1 MKNKLFKRVASSLLA
16 LSLALTAPISSLA
29 NTGGSAAGDNTGGV
43 NTGGGGDFG
52 VNKPTGRIGIRL
64 SLVDSDNPEKVI
76 SVDENGKPVV
86 VDLLYV
92 TEDTFK
98 YYTTSYRTQLSQENT
113 FTSVKTQDTLTN
125 LTHIDNGGNRIKFV
139 YYDDAVHWLK
149 LKSEG
154 EPFENSKNSEIPTWA
169 YYENSSY
176 IANGDQFVAWCKSTG
191 KMDAN
196 GEFDQIIGDS
206 GNLYETV
213 DRYGNKIKI
222 EQTSPNQL
230 TIQNGETTYQ
240 TTVNAEKYL
249 SSYSNMKSLLDKK
262 KDDLFNISNS
272 PAGYISPE
280 SNRQEYLVW
289 FDIMEKAGTID
300 SGERQQ
306 LEDVLQGYWDDY
318 NEKHPSGQK
327 TASNQKNSWFSKVKT
342 AFEPMTVYA
351 APTDFIP
358 DEDAPSGGG
367 TTVGGGGQNQIEDE
381 ASTSPKDAMINRLLD
396 LTDENE
402 NALLKTESMWTKG
415 TNSIDE
421 AEENWVLLV
430 EPIVFMTI
438 FKPGTDSNSA
448 ILRQKVYGTVS
459 NFANALVQN
468 PGGAVASRTTNGW
481 FNWKAVNGPLWGAL
495 SVSPETK
502 YENPNSA
509 SGYGSGFKFNNGW
522 VLTPANNIG
531 KYRSFNDLSEA
542 NRWKDGGSFFE
553 DGIKYKEGFGVNV
566 WYKDI
571 RGTSQTHTWD
581 KNNYPDGNPGPAP
594 DPTNL
599 PDEDKSYIDKNK
611 NKTLKITK
619 WYYIEDPTTGEQF
632 VYDVNTRPGNPHQ
645 VIIENEGTQDSDYI
659 WNVERWASGLE
670 DRVPE
675 DGDTSSTFEHY
686 YNSNLGTYNGKEPNI
701 LTIKPEDPD
710 KVLYVKLVLRLVPK
724 KKVDIVRVYE
734 TPGQPPIIEVDPN
747 VKVENNTV
755 DGNSPKPGFTYVENV
770 NTSEPRK
777 DITSW
782 DEVPQ
787 GNVGRV
793 PQIPVSE
800 TDKTIY
806 IKYEGAPVEN
816 PQATGLV
823 LHENEI
829 SHQFGLSDAN
839 NGHLVQGVVNYSSVS
854 SGESCDEDVGDDDDY
869 EACGSDYEWV
879 DSEAWHF
886 SLSNHKVYDKKFV
899 WDWRQTGAT
908 SWGADDLGESGG
920 DRKTGSNEPDGRMI
934 LQRSFSDRPV
944 LYPNMNQNTESTL
957 INMGLNAPA
966 YIPKADRYGNKPE
979 QPSRVSWTG
988 TFETDWVFDSNSP
1001 QATFEPSCGHGGSD
1015 TDTHN
1020 TSNNKSELDGAYSKP
1035 NNTTIYGLWGK
1046 ENKGDRALTD
1056 TAQQNIWKLSTLN
1069 FKGFKNHIK
1078 EQTFTFYPY
1087 YKMKFI
1093 SELDGSEQDAYLT
1106 AENLSTLLSL
1116 QRVDTSIFRP
1126 KGATTLELTSTQW
1139 STHAK
1144 AHNLLADAGVDNK
1157 NSLLPAGAIY
1167 DLRTAGNGVK
1177 ASQSWIGYRVFNS
1190 YVMDKNAL
1198 ADATNVKTKQEVVDA
1213 VNAFKTDTKNVLSN
1227 YEVVMVG
1234 QEGINPDDNNGEFY
1248 RGSEVITG
1256 KDGSYR
1262 LGQEFIRDSKY
1273 DLQTTGSAS
1282 GNSSDIDVLEELEE
1296 TYDWVLT
1303 SDADGNVV
1311 ITRNGTELERLQKN
1325 QKNLT
1330 NAEVKEFDSRTNI
1343 VTNFLS
1349 AIDRN
1354 MGSDRNGRTWYNEG
1368 FSIGCLETRLAYRMG
1383 FGDGDAS
1390 LRSTA
1395 LNIKANGKLDNRND
1409 MFNGDEAKNRSY
1421 QFFTSA
1427 RSTLNG
1433 CEKDYVGTYD
1443 GIKIF
1448 IPNMN
1453 QLLVSNRFY
1462 TSNTTVMD
1470 LN

>member
-1 MKNKLFKRVASSLLA
+1 MKKYKRLVAGL
-16 LSLALTAPISSLA
+16 LSLTMLATASFVSLA
-29 NTGGSAAGDNTGGV
+29 DVG
-43 NTGGGGDFG
+43 
-52 VNKPTGRIGIRL
+52 L
-64 SLVDSDNPEKVI
+64 
-76 SVDENGKPVV
+76 
-86 VDLLYV
+86 
-92 TEDTFK
+92 
-98 YYTTSYRTQLSQENT
+98 
-113 FTSVKTQDTLTN
+113 
-125 LTHIDNGGNRIKFV
+125 GGNT
-139 YYDDAVHWLK
+139 
-149 LKSEG
+149 
-154 EPFENSKNSEIPTWA
+154 NSD
-169 YYENSSY
+169 
-176 IANGDQFVAWCKSTG
+176 GD
-191 KMDAN
+191 
-196 GEFDQIIGDS
+196 
-206 GNLYETV
+206 
-213 DRYGNKIKI
+213 
-222 EQTSPNQL
+222 
-230 TIQNGETTYQ
+230 
-240 TTVNAEKYL
+240 
-249 SSYSNMKSLLDKK
+249 
-262 KDDLFNISNS
+262 
-272 PAGYISPE
+272 
-280 SNRQEYLVW
+280 
-289 FDIMEKAGTID
+289 
-300 SGERQQ
+300 
-306 LEDVLQGYWDDY
+306 
-318 NEKHPSGQK
+318 
-327 TASNQKNSWFSKVKT
+327 
-342 AFEPMTVYA
+342 
-351 APTDFIP
+351 
-358 DEDAPSGGG
+358 
-367 TTVGGGGQNQIEDE
+367 TTVGSDAAYAHRFMAYPENQGYRISIVD
-381 ASTSPKDAMINRLLD
+381 
-396 LTDENE
+396 
-402 NALLKTESMWTKG
+402 KTG
-415 TNSIDE
+415 DRVTNSIDIVNYVPTDINNIGYENSNNGGGRQEFISGYNKYINYIGWSAPKAGINKKNTFYYSNGIKTE
-421 AEENWVLLV
+421 AYSDLTWNKNGVPTGYNLKGEPVETNMYPKNAFEALLSSKYDSKVAELTANGVEGLAPLPKDANGRTIPIKIPLPSILNSSKTGFEPGGMELMKYFEVEVGKFGQELNQRSLSGAYNVLSLLVDTVGPVYNNKGEWADRFDYLFRFTNPAEQARVGKEEPDKITGELSVTKPSDIIIEKGYKVIIEPLYWFVPEILTVDPVLLARN
-430 EPIVFMTI
+430 
-438 FKPGTDSNSA
+438 GGSSNYGN
-448 ILRQKVYGTVS
+448 VTGVCYGTVS
-459 NFANALVQN
+459 YLAKYTHDLMQKDLPITDDMMHRCWVGPNWGTGELGVTTLMLAYDDADLKIYEPSGGPEPLAKVGGREEWSLHSLAHGDNFKN
-468 PGGAVASRTTNGW
+468 
-481 FNWKAVNGPLWGAL
+481 
-495 SVSPETK
+495 
-502 YENPNSA
+502 
-509 SGYGSGFKFNNGW
+509 SGYAVHIYDN
-522 VLTPANNIG
+522 LLIP
-531 KYRSFNDLSEA
+531 D
-542 NRWKDGGSFFE
+542 
-553 DGIKYKEGFGVNV
+553 
-566 WYKDI
+566 
-571 RGTSQTHTWD
+571 GTSTFD
-581 KNNYPDGNPGPAP
+581 ELNYSSSSTDGFRPGPS
-594 DPTNL
+594 
-599 PDEDKSYIDKNK
+599 EDKSNEGGLESKNRIVKYYANKLSNEYIYTENHTRE
-611 NKTLKITK
+611 NTVSQVTL
-619 WYYIEDPTTGEQF
+619 
-632 VYDVNTRPGNPHQ
+632 
-645 VIIENEGTQDSDYI
+645 ENEEQYKVDSWFTSNEFKQPVSDTDSYDDCKNSIPNKQTGTSATGMVQ
-659 WNVERWASGLE
+659 LE
-670 DRVPE
+670 KE
-675 DGDTSSTFEHY
+675 DT
-686 YNSNLGTYNGKEPNI
+686 
-701 LTIKPEDPD
+701 
-710 KVLYVKLVLRLVPK
+710 LYLRLVKQPEVTK
-724 KKVDIVRVYE
+724 IYESGGVTDKVVVDNNPRFENGSLIVT
-734 TPGQPPIIEVDPN
+734 TPDEGYDYVEGVESPENADPDSWQD
-747 VKVENNTV
+747 VPA
-755 DGNSPKPGFTYVENV
+755 GNST
-770 NTSEPRK
+770 TDTR
-777 DITSW
+777 
-782 DEVPQ
+782 
-787 GNVGRV
+787 
-793 PQIPVSE
+793 IPVKDTTKE
-800 TDKTIY
+800 IFIHYKKPDTDANMI
-806 IKYEGAPVEN
+806 
-816 PQATGLV
+816 

-839 NGHLVQGVVNYSSVS
+839 NGVLVQGVVNYSSVS

-920 DRKTGSNEPDGRMI
+920 DRKTGSNEPDGRMV

-1069 FKGFKNHIK
+1069 FKDFKNHIK
-1078 EQTFTFYPY
+1078 EQAFTFYPY

-1093 SELDGSEQDAYLT
+1093 SQLDGAEQDAYLT
-1106 AENLSTLLSL
+1106 AENLSTLFSL
-1116 QRVDTSIFRP
+1116 QRIDTSIFRP
-1126 KGATTLELTSTQW
+1126 KGATTLELTSSQW

-1144 AHNLLADAGVDNK
+1144 AHNLLDAAGVENK

-1177 ASQSWIGYRVFNS
+1177 ASQSWVGYRVFNS

-1213 VNAFKTDTKNVLSN
+1213 VNAFKNDTKNVLSN

-1311 ITRNGTELERLQKN
+1311 ITTNGTELERLQKN

-1354 MGSDRNGRTWYNEG
+1354 MGSDRNGKTWYNEG

-1395 LNIKANGKLDNRND
+1395 LNIKANGKLENRND

>member
-1 MKNKLFKRVASSLLA
+1 MKIFRQILSGTLA
-16 LSLALTAPISSLA
+16 LALAISAPMVSLA
-29 NTGGSAAGDNTGGV
+29 
-43 NTGGGGDFG
+43 
-52 VNKPTGRIGIRL
+52 
-64 SLVDSDNPEKVI
+64 
-76 SVDENGKPVV
+76 DEG
-86 VDLLYV
+86 L
-92 TEDTFK
+92 
-98 YYTTSYRTQLSQENT
+98 
-113 FTSVKTQDTLTN
+113 
-125 LTHIDNGGNRIKFV
+125 GGNT
-139 YYDDAVHWLK
+139 
-149 LKSEG
+149 
-154 EPFENSKNSEIPTWA
+154 NSD
-169 YYENSSY
+169 
-176 IANGDQFVAWCKSTG
+176 GD
-191 KMDAN
+191 
-196 GEFDQIIGDS
+196 
-206 GNLYETV
+206 
-213 DRYGNKIKI
+213 
-222 EQTSPNQL
+222 
-230 TIQNGETTYQ
+230 
-240 TTVNAEKYL
+240 
-249 SSYSNMKSLLDKK
+249 
-262 KDDLFNISNS
+262 
-272 PAGYISPE
+272 
-280 SNRQEYLVW
+280 
-289 FDIMEKAGTID
+289 
-300 SGERQQ
+300 
-306 LEDVLQGYWDDY
+306 
-318 NEKHPSGQK
+318 
-327 TASNQKNSWFSKVKT
+327 
-342 AFEPMTVYA
+342 
-351 APTDFIP
+351 
-358 DEDAPSGGG
+358 
-367 TTVGGGGQNQIEDE
+367 TTVGSDAAYAHRFMAYPENQGYRISIVD
-381 ASTSPKDAMINRLLD
+381 
-396 LTDENE
+396 
-402 NALLKTESMWTKG
+402 KTG
-415 TNSIDE
+415 DRVTNSIDIVNYVPTDINNIGYENSNNGGGRQEFISGYNKYINYIGWSAPKAGINKKNTFYYSNGIKTEAYSDLTWNKNGVPTGYNLKGEPVETNMYPKAKFEEYLTTLYNIKVAELTEKGVEGLVPLSNNIKIPLPSILNSSKTGFEPGGRDLIKYFE
-421 AEENWVLLV
+421 AEIGKYGQELDKRSLNGAYNVLSLLV
-430 EPIVFMTI
+430 DMAVPIHNNKGEWIDNRVDHLFRFTNPAEQARVGKEEPDKITGELSATKPSDIITEKGYKVIVE
-438 FKPGTDSNSA
+438 PLYWYVPE
-448 ILRQKVYGTVS
+448 ILTVHPDLLARNNGSLNYGNVTGVCYGTVS
-459 NFANALVQN
+459 YLAKYTYELA
-468 PGGAVASRTTNGW
+468 
-481 FNWKAVNGPLWGAL
+481 
-495 SVSPETK
+495 VSPFDK
-502 YENPNSA
+502 QGLNLSDDMMHLCWVGPNW
-509 SGYGSGFKFNNGW
+509 GSGDLGVTTLMLAYNDDDLKIYEPGNSPEHLEKVDGREEWSLYSLAHGNNFRDTGFS
-522 VLTPANNIG
+522 VHIYDNLLIPDGTSTFDEVNYSSSSTDG
-531 KYRSFNDLSEA
+531 YRPGPSEDKS
-542 NRWKDGGSFFE
+542 KDGGSE
-553 DGIKYKEGFGVNV
+553 SKNRIVKYYANKLSNEYIYTENHTRENTVSQVTLENEEQ
-566 WYKDI
+566 YKVDSWFTSSEFRKPTSNNDSYDDCKNSI
-571 RGTSQTHTWD
+571 PNKQTGT
-581 KNNYPDGNPGPAP
+581 
-594 DPTNL
+594 
-599 PDEDKSYIDKNK
+599 
-611 NKTLKITK
+611 
-619 WYYIEDPTTGEQF
+619 TTGMVQ
-632 VYDVNTRPGNPHQ
+632 
-645 VIIENEGTQDSDYI
+645 
-659 WNVERWASGLE
+659 LE
-670 DRVPE
+670 KE
-675 DGDTSSTFEHY
+675 DT
-686 YNSNLGTYNGKEPNI
+686 
-701 LTIKPEDPD
+701 
-710 KVLYVKLVLRLVPK
+710 LYLRLVKQPEVTK
-724 KKVDIVRVYE
+724 IYESGGVTDKVVVDNNPRFEGGSYIVT
-734 TPGQPPIIEVDPN
+734 TPDEGYDYIEAIESPENADPDSWQD
-747 VKVENNTV
+747 VPA
-755 DGNSPKPGFTYVENV
+755 GNST
-770 NTSEPRK
+770 TDTR
-777 DITSW
+777 
-782 DEVPQ
+782 
-787 GNVGRV
+787 
-793 PQIPVSE
+793 IPVKDTTKE
-800 TDKTIY
+800 IFIHYKKPDTDANMI
-806 IKYEGAPVEN
+806 
-816 PQATGLV
+816 

-839 NGHLVQGVVNYSSVS
+839 NGVLVQGVVNYSSVS

-886 SLSNHKVYDKKFV
+886 SLSNHKVYDPKFV

-920 DRKTGSNEPDGRMI
+920 DRKTGSNEPDGRVV

-1078 EQTFTFYPY
+1078 EQAFTFYPY

-1093 SELDGSEQDAYLT
+1093 SQLDGAEQDAYLT

-1116 QRVDTSIFRP
+1116 QRIDSSIFRT
-1126 KGATTLELTSTQW
+1126 KGSVTLELTSSQW

-1144 AHNLLADAGVDNK
+1144 AHNLLDAAGVENK

-1213 VNAFKTDTKNVLSN
+1213 VNAFKNDTKNVLSN

-1325 QKNLT
+1325 QRNLT

-1354 MGSDRNGRTWYNEG
+1354 MGSDRNGKTWYNEG

-1395 LNIKANGKLDNRND
+1395 LNIKANGKLENRND

>member
-1 MKNKLFKRVASSLLA
+1 M
-16 LSLALTAPISSLA
+16 ALTSFANGWNGGGTGHESQGSTLENISTIHLFH
-29 NTGGSAAGDNTGGV
+29 V
-43 NTGGGGDFG
+43 NTGF
-52 VNKPTGRIGIRL
+52 RL
-64 SLVDSDNPEKVI
+64 SLVNKNGITVSTVNDIVRALPWDKAALQMSSAEELSKGWDQYWNTCGIWDEPKEDIVYLGGTKV
-76 SVDENGKPVV
+76 DGNYAQTNGHKIKKDGSMP
-86 VDLLYV
+86 DG
-92 TEDTFK
+92 TG
-98 YYTTSYRTQLSQENT
+98 LSQVAYRDPDSASGAKAVDGHMYSIAEIER
-113 FTSVKTQDTLTN
+113 VLKGQIQAL
-125 LTHIDNGGNRIKFV
+125 GGNAEF
-139 YYDDAVHWLK
+139 L
-149 LKSEG
+149 
-154 EPFENSKNSEIPTWA
+154 
-169 YYENSSY
+169 
-176 IANGDQFVAWCKSTG
+176 TG
-191 KMDAN
+191 KRSAQMMDIVTYKNPITGLDIPVATGLPSILELGVN
-196 GEFDQIIGDS
+196 GEYALTGTGDLMAALMTKPLNEATWQQDQTMIIS
-206 GNLYETV
+206 ALVSMTV
-213 DRYGNKIKI
+213 QEKNGLGVPTGKKVHLFEFYDRELQSK
-222 EQTSPNQL
+222 
-230 TIQNGETTYQ
+230 
-240 TTVNAEKYL
+240 
-249 SSYSNMKSLLDKK
+249 LDK
-262 KDDLFNISNS
+262 
-272 PAGYISPE
+272 YT
-280 SNRQEYLVW
+280 QEAQNNGL
-289 FDIMEKAGTID
+289 
-300 SGERQQ
+300 
-306 LEDVLQGYWDDY
+306 
-318 NEKHPSGQK
+318 
-327 TASNQKNSWFSKVKT
+327 
-342 AFEPMTVYA
+342 
-351 APTDFIP
+351 
-358 DEDAPSGGG
+358 SGGKEYAEALYKVMVEEG
-367 TTVGGGGQNQIEDE
+367 IKLSIEGVG
-381 ASTSPKDAMINRLLD
+381 
-396 LTDENE
+396 
-402 NALLKTESMWTKG
+402 WTIPQVVIPGFPVMK
-415 TNSIDE
+415 NNKWNF
-421 AEENWVLLV
+421 NWNTH
-430 EPIVFMTI
+430 EI
-438 FKPGTDSNSA
+438 
-448 ILRQKVYGTVS
+448 VYGTVGDVADYTAKRF
-459 NFANALVQN
+459 NEEAHRVWAGTPYECPDWNTDWDGYLDWLNQNNVEFGFMWGMFPNAYRLD
-468 PGGAVASRTTNGW
+468 
-481 FNWKAVNGPLWGAL
+481 K
-495 SVSPETK
+495 PEFTGT
-502 YENPNSA
+502 A
-509 SGYGSGFKFNNGW
+509 
-522 VLTPANNIG
+522 
-531 KYRSFNDLSEA
+531 
-542 NRWKDGGSFFE
+542 
-553 DGIKYKEGFGVNV
+553 KELQP
-566 WYKDI
+566 Y
-571 RGTSQTHTWD
+571 
-581 KNNYPDGNPGPAP
+581 
-594 DPTNL
+594 
-599 PDEDKSYIDKNK
+599 
-611 NKTLKITK
+611 
-619 WYYIEDPTTGEQF
+619 TGQ
-632 VYDVNTRPGNPHQ
+632 TRPNYLYDLIRDREKVGF
-645 VIIENEGTQDSDYI
+645 
-659 WNVERWASGLE
+659 NVMYFGAT
-670 DRVPE
+670 PE
-675 DGDTSSTFEHY
+675 DGTSTFDELNYSSSSTDGYRPGPSEDKGNEGGLESKNRIVKYYANKLSNEYIYTENHTRENTVSQVTLENEEGYKVDSWFTSSEFRKPVSDTDSY
-686 YNSNLGTYNGKEPNI
+686 DDCKNSIPNKQTGTSATGMVQLEKED
-701 LTIKPEDPD
+701 T
-710 KVLYVKLVLRLVPK
+710 LYLRLVKQPEVTK
-724 KKVDIVRVYE
+724 IYESNGATDKVVVDNNPQFENGSLIVT
-734 TPGQPPIIEVDPN
+734 TPDEGYNYVEGVESPENADPDSWSD
-747 VKVENNTV
+747 VPA
-755 DGNSPKPGFTYVENV
+755 GNST
-770 NTSEPRK
+770 T
-777 DITSW
+777 DI
-782 DEVPQ
+782 
-787 GNVGRV
+787 R
-793 PQIPVSE
+793 IPVKDTTKE
-800 TDKTIY
+800 IFIHYQKPDV
-806 IKYEGAPVEN
+806 A
-816 PQATGLV
+816 ATGLV

-839 NGHLVQGVVNYSSVS
+839 NGVLVQGVVNYSSVS

-886 SLSNHKVYDKKFV
+886 SLSNHKVYDPKFV

-920 DRKTGSNEPDGRMI
+920 DRKTGSNEPDGRMV

-957 INMGLNAPA
+957 INMGLNAPS
-966 YIPKADRYGNKPE
+966 YIPKADRYGNEPE

-1001 QATFEPSCGHGGSD
+1001 LATFEPSCGHGGSD

-1020 TSNNKSELDGAYSKP
+1020 TSNNKSELDGAYSKSG
-1035 NNTTIYGLWGK
+1035 NTTIYGLWGK
-1046 ENKGDRALTD
+1046 ENKGIAPLTD

-1093 SELDGSEQDAYLT
+1093 SQLDGAEQDAYLT

-1116 QRVDTSIFRP
+1116 QRIDSSIFRT
-1126 KGATTLELTSTQW
+1126 KGSVTLELTSSQW

-1144 AHNLLADAGVDNK
+1144 AHNLLDAAGVENK

-1213 VNAFKTDTKNVLSN
+1213 VNAFKNDTKNVLSN

-1234 QEGINPDDNNGEFY
+1234 QEGINKDDNNGEFY

-1354 MGSDRNGRTWYNEG
+1354 MGSDRNGKTWYNEG

-1395 LNIKANGKLDNRND
+1395 LNIKANGKLENRND

>member
-1 MKNKLFKRVASSLLA
+1 MKKYKRLFASILSVVMMA
-16 LSLALTAPISSLA
+16 TASFTSLADVGLGG
-29 NTGGSAAGDNTGGV
+29 NTNS
-43 NTGGGGDFG
+43 GGD
-52 VNKPTGRIGIRL
+52 
-64 SLVDSDNPEKVI
+64 
-76 SVDENGKPVV
+76 
-86 VDLLYV
+86 
-92 TEDTFK
+92 
-98 YYTTSYRTQLSQENT
+98 
-113 FTSVKTQDTLTN
+113 
-125 LTHIDNGGNRIKFV
+125 
-139 YYDDAVHWLK
+139 
-149 LKSEG
+149 
-154 EPFENSKNSEIPTWA
+154 
-169 YYENSSY
+169 
-176 IANGDQFVAWCKSTG
+176 
-191 KMDAN
+191 
-196 GEFDQIIGDS
+196 
-206 GNLYETV
+206 
-213 DRYGNKIKI
+213 
-222 EQTSPNQL
+222 
-230 TIQNGETTYQ
+230 
-240 TTVNAEKYL
+240 
-249 SSYSNMKSLLDKK
+249 
-262 KDDLFNISNS
+262 
-272 PAGYISPE
+272 
-280 SNRQEYLVW
+280 
-289 FDIMEKAGTID
+289 
-300 SGERQQ
+300 
-306 LEDVLQGYWDDY
+306 
-318 NEKHPSGQK
+318 
-327 TASNQKNSWFSKVKT
+327 
-342 AFEPMTVYA
+342 
-351 APTDFIP
+351 
-358 DEDAPSGGG
+358 
-367 TTVGGGGQNQIEDE
+367 TTVGSNAAYAHRFMAYPENQGYRISIVD
-381 ASTSPKDAMINRLLD
+381 K
-396 LTDENE
+396 
-402 NALLKTESMWTKG
+402 KG
-415 TNSIDE
+415 DRVTNSIDIVNYVPTDINNIGYNNSNNGGGRQEFIDGYNKYINYIGWSKPKAGINKKNTFYYSNGIKTEAYSDLTWNRNGVPFGYNSKGEQVETNMYPKSTFEAYISAMYNVKVAELTANGIEGLAPLASDIKIPLPSILNSSKTGFEPGGMELMKYFE
-421 AEENWVLLV
+421 AEVGKLGQELNQRSLSGAYNVLSLLVDMPIQIYNNRGEKTDKKDYLFRFTNPAEQARVGKEEPDKVTGELSVTKPSDIIIEKGYKVIIEPLYWFVPEILTVDPVLLARN
-430 EPIVFMTI
+430 
-438 FKPGTDSNSA
+438 GGSSNYGN
-448 ILRQKVYGTVS
+448 VTGVCYGTVS
-459 NFANALVQN
+459 YLAKYTHDLMQKDLPITDDMMHRCWVGPNWGTGELGVTTLMLAYDDADLKIYEPSGGPEPLAKVENREEWSLHSLAHGDNFKNSGYACHIYDNLLIPDGTSTFDEIN
-468 PGGAVASRTTNGW
+468 YSSSSTNG
-481 FNWKAVNGPLWGAL
+481 F
-495 SVSPETK
+495 
-502 YENPNSA
+502 
-509 SGYGSGFKFNNGW
+509 
-522 VLTPANNIG
+522 
-531 KYRSFNDLSEA
+531 R
-542 NRWKDGGSFFE
+542 
-553 DGIKYKEGFGVNV
+553 
-566 WYKDI
+566 
-571 RGTSQTHTWD
+571 
-581 KNNYPDGNPGPAP
+581 PGPS
-594 DPTNL
+594 
-599 PDEDKSYIDKNK
+599 EDKSNEGGLESKNRIVKYYANKLSNEYIYTENHTRE
-611 NKTLKITK
+611 NTVSQVTL
-619 WYYIEDPTTGEQF
+619 
-632 VYDVNTRPGNPHQ
+632 
-645 VIIENEGTQDSDYI
+645 ENEEGYKVDSWFTSNEFKQPVSDTDSYDDCKNSIPNKQTGTSATGMVQ
-659 WNVERWASGLE
+659 LE
-670 DRVPE
+670 KE
-675 DGDTSSTFEHY
+675 DT
-686 YNSNLGTYNGKEPNI
+686 
-701 LTIKPEDPD
+701 
-710 KVLYVKLVLRLVPK
+710 LYLRLVKQPEVTK
-724 KKVDIVRVYE
+724 IYESGGVTDKVVVDNNPRFENGSLIVT
-734 TPGQPPIIEVDPN
+734 TPDEGYNYVEGVESPENADPDSWQD
-747 VKVENNTV
+747 VPA
-755 DGNSPKPGFTYVENV
+755 GNST
-770 NTSEPRK
+770 TDTR
-777 DITSW
+777 
-782 DEVPQ
+782 
-787 GNVGRV
+787 
-793 PQIPVSE
+793 IPVKDTTKE
-800 TDKTIY
+800 IFIHYKKPDTDANMI
-806 IKYEGAPVEN
+806 
-816 PQATGLV
+816 

-839 NGHLVQGVVNYSSVS
+839 NGVLVQGVVNYSSVS

-920 DRKTGSNEPDGRMI
+920 DRKTGSNEPDGRMV

-944 LYPNMNQNTESTL
+944 LYPSMNQNTESTL

-1001 QATFEPSCGHGGSD
+1001 LATFEPSCGHGGSD

-1106 AENLSTLLSL
+1106 AENLSTLFSL
-1116 QRVDTSIFRP
+1116 QRIDTSIFRP
-1126 KGATTLELTSTQW
+1126 KGATTLELTSSQW

-1144 AHNLLADAGVDNK
+1144 AHNLLDAAGVENK
-1157 NSLLPAGAIY
+1157 NSLLPAGAVY

-1177 ASQSWIGYRVFNS
+1177 ASQSWVGYRVFNS

-1213 VNAFKTDTKNVLSN
+1213 VNAFKNDTKNVLSN

-1354 MGSDRNGRTWYNEG
+1354 MGSDRNGKTWYNEG

-1395 LNIKANGKLDNRND
+1395 LNIKANGKLENRND

>member
-1 MKNKLFKRVASSLLA
+1 MRIGKRFKRFMALLLGGLLAFNSLTVYADGDLNGTGQGQENQGGAFSYSGSYHIYHVNQGIRAYIMNKDGTVVSNVVDFVRYRPQDFAAGSGFSAEQFDYMVKTYQNKIGRWNKNKNADLNTDKSFGGKQTIVYLGGGKKDVSYTVTYDNLMNPQTGVQHPVRKSYDRNDPDFYETGMVSAKMYTYAEVERYLKNHIELRYGAGSSPIDPAGGTVVVDTLTKQGVTISKKFKDPLNFEGWGSGLVASGEELKDQMTAVFKQDGSIMLQLLA
-16 LSLALTAPISSLA
+16 MMAMPVRDGKGDLVPEKGLEPLFTFYDKSLNDKVAALKASGSENPLFDLFGQEKLYLAFEPIHWASFEVMKPNAKVGYNGNREQSFYSTPYIMYGTPSQIMWQCAKMLREYVA
-29 NTGGSAAGDNTGGV
+29 V
-43 NTGGGGDFG
+43 NTGFFG
-52 VNKPTGRIGIRL
+52 MEMPPKYDNESLPEFLNWLENEGFYCNWEWGLSDRIYMLDKDEPSLGLVKHSNIVDDMTPSYWRQ
-64 SLVDSDNPEKVI
+64 LVDGYYGTGYGIMLFSLNPETGT
-76 SVDENGKPVV
+76 STFDEINYSSSSPNG
-86 VDLLYV
+86 
-92 TEDTFK
+92 
-98 YYTTSYRTQLSQENT
+98 YRPE
-113 FTSVKTQDTLTN
+113 
-125 LTHIDNGGNRIKFV
+125 
-139 YYDDAVHWLK
+139 
-149 LKSEG
+149 KSEDKSNEG
-154 EPFENSKNSEIPTWA
+154 GLEAQNNIVKFYSTKENDN
-169 YYENSSY
+169 YVYECNFTRQ
-176 IANGDQFVAWCKSTG
+176 NT
-191 KMDAN
+191 
-196 GEFDQIIGDS
+196 IG
-206 GNLYETV
+206 
-213 DRYGNKIKI
+213 
-222 EQTSPNQL
+222 
-230 TIQNGETTYQ
+230 
-240 TTVNAEKYL
+240 
-249 SSYSNMKSLLDKK
+249 
-262 KDDLFNISNS
+262 NI
-272 PAGYISPE
+272 
-280 SNRQEYLVW
+280 V
-289 FDIMEKAGTID
+289 
-300 SGERQQ
+300 
-306 LEDVLQGYWDDY
+306 
-318 NEKHPSGQK
+318 
-327 TASNQKNSWFSKVKT
+327 
-342 AFEPMTVYA
+342 
-351 APTDFIP
+351 
-358 DEDAPSGGG
+358 
-367 TTVGGGGQNQIEDE
+367 IEDE
-381 ASTSPKDAMINRLLD
+381 PDGGYKVDSWYTSD
-396 LTDENE
+396 
-402 NALLKTESMWTKG
+402 
-415 TNSIDE
+415 
-421 AEENWVLLV
+421 
-430 EPIVFMTI
+430 I
-438 FKPGTDSNSA
+438 FKEPVNDTDSYDEWKSA
-448 ILRQKVYGTVS
+448 MENKQEGSKNGSVTL
-459 NFANALVQN
+459 N
-468 PGGAVASRTTNGW
+468 P
-481 FNWKAVNGPLWGAL
+481 K
-495 SVSPETK
+495 ET
-502 YENPNSA
+502 
-509 SGYGSGFKFNNGW
+509 
-522 VLTPANNIG
+522 
-531 KYRSFNDLSEA
+531 
-542 NRWKDGGSFFE
+542 
-553 DGIKYKEGFGVNV
+553 
-566 WYKDI
+566 
-571 RGTSQTHTWD
+571 
-581 KNNYPDGNPGPAP
+581 
-594 DPTNL
+594 
-599 PDEDKSYIDKNK
+599 
-611 NKTLKITK
+611 
-619 WYYIEDPTTGEQF
+619 
-632 VYDVNTRPGNPHQ
+632 
-645 VIIENEGTQDSDYI
+645 
-659 WNVERWASGLE
+659 
-670 DRVPE
+670 
-675 DGDTSSTFEHY
+675 
-686 YNSNLGTYNGKEPNI
+686 
-701 LTIKPEDPD
+701 
-710 KVLYVKLVLRLVPK
+710 LYVRLVK
-724 KKVDIVRVYE
+724 
-734 TPGQPPIIEVDPN
+734 
-747 VKVENNTV
+747 
-755 DGNSPKPGFTYVENV
+755 
-770 NTSEPRK
+770 
-777 DITSW
+777 
-782 DEVPQ
+782 
-787 GNVGRV
+787 
-793 PQIPVSE
+793 SE
-800 TDKTIY
+800 T
-806 IKYEGAPVEN
+806 EPVEN
-816 PQATGLV
+816 PEQNPTNLV
-823 LHENEI
+823 LHENEL

-839 NGHLVQGVVNYSSVS
+839 NGVLVQGVVNYSSVS
-854 SGESCDEDVGDDDDY
+854 SSESCDEDVGDDDDY

-886 SLSNHKVYDKKFV
+886 SLSNHKVYDPKFV

-920 DRKTGSNEPDGRMI
+920 DRKTGSNETDGIMV

-1020 TSNNKSELDGAYSKP
+1020 TSNNKSELDEAYSKP

-1046 ENKGDRALTD
+1046 ENKGVAPLTD
-1056 TAQQNIWKLSTLN
+1056 TAQQNIWKLGNLN
-1069 FKGFKNHIK
+1069 FKGFKNHVK
-1078 EQTFTFYPY
+1078 EQAFTFYPY

-1093 SELDGSEQDAYLT
+1093 SQLDGAEQDAYLT
-1106 AENLSTLLSL
+1106 AENLSTLFSL
-1116 QRVDTSIFRP
+1116 QRIDTSIFRP
-1126 KGATTLELTSTQW
+1126 KGATTLELTSSQW

-1144 AHNLLADAGVDNK
+1144 AHNLLDAAGVENK

-1177 ASQSWIGYRVFNS
+1177 ASQSWVGYRVFNS

-1213 VNAFKTDTKNVLSN
+1213 VNAFKNDTKNVLSN

-1395 LNIKANGKLDNRND
+1395 LNIKANGKLENRND
-1409 MFNGDEAKNRSY
+1409 MFNGDETKNRSY

>member
-1 MKNKLFKRVASSLLA
+1 MKKYKRLVAGL
-16 LSLALTAPISSLA
+16 LSLTMLATASFVSLA
-29 NTGGSAAGDNTGGV
+29 DVG
-43 NTGGGGDFG
+43 
-52 VNKPTGRIGIRL
+52 L
-64 SLVDSDNPEKVI
+64 
-76 SVDENGKPVV
+76 
-86 VDLLYV
+86 
-92 TEDTFK
+92 
-98 YYTTSYRTQLSQENT
+98 
-113 FTSVKTQDTLTN
+113 
-125 LTHIDNGGNRIKFV
+125 GGNT
-139 YYDDAVHWLK
+139 
-149 LKSEG
+149 
-154 EPFENSKNSEIPTWA
+154 NSD
-169 YYENSSY
+169 
-176 IANGDQFVAWCKSTG
+176 GD
-191 KMDAN
+191 
-196 GEFDQIIGDS
+196 
-206 GNLYETV
+206 
-213 DRYGNKIKI
+213 
-222 EQTSPNQL
+222 
-230 TIQNGETTYQ
+230 
-240 TTVNAEKYL
+240 
-249 SSYSNMKSLLDKK
+249 
-262 KDDLFNISNS
+262 
-272 PAGYISPE
+272 
-280 SNRQEYLVW
+280 
-289 FDIMEKAGTID
+289 
-300 SGERQQ
+300 
-306 LEDVLQGYWDDY
+306 
-318 NEKHPSGQK
+318 
-327 TASNQKNSWFSKVKT
+327 
-342 AFEPMTVYA
+342 
-351 APTDFIP
+351 
-358 DEDAPSGGG
+358 
-367 TTVGGGGQNQIEDE
+367 TTVGSDAAYAHRFMAYPENQGYRISIVD
-381 ASTSPKDAMINRLLD
+381 
-396 LTDENE
+396 
-402 NALLKTESMWTKG
+402 KTG
-415 TNSIDE
+415 DRVTNSIDIVNYVPTDINNIGYENSNNGGGRQEFISGYNKYINYIGWSAPKAGINKKNTFYYSNGIKTEAYSDLTWNKNGVPTGYNLKGEPVETNMYPKNAFEALLSSKYDSKVAELTANGVEGLAPLPKDANGRTIPIKIPLPSILNSSKTGFEPGGMELMKYFE
-421 AEENWVLLV
+421 AEVGKFGQELNQRSLSGAYNVLSLLVDTVGPVYNNKGEWADRFDYLFRFTNPAEQARVGKEEPDKITGELSVTKPSDIIIEKGYKVIIEPLYWFVPEILTVDPVLLARN
-430 EPIVFMTI
+430 
-438 FKPGTDSNSA
+438 GGSSNYGN
-448 ILRQKVYGTVS
+448 VTGVCYGTVS
-459 NFANALVQN
+459 YLAKYTHDLMQKDLPITDDMMHRCWVGPNWGTGELGVTTLMLAYDDADLKIYEPSGGPEPLAKVENREEWSLHSLAHGDNFKNSGYACHIYDNLLIPDGTSTFDEIN
-468 PGGAVASRTTNGW
+468 YSSSSTNG
-481 FNWKAVNGPLWGAL
+481 F
-495 SVSPETK
+495 
-502 YENPNSA
+502 
-509 SGYGSGFKFNNGW
+509 
-522 VLTPANNIG
+522 
-531 KYRSFNDLSEA
+531 R
-542 NRWKDGGSFFE
+542 
-553 DGIKYKEGFGVNV
+553 
-566 WYKDI
+566 
-571 RGTSQTHTWD
+571 
-581 KNNYPDGNPGPAP
+581 PGPS
-594 DPTNL
+594 
-599 PDEDKSYIDKNK
+599 EDKSNEGGLESKNRIVKYYANKLSNEYIYTENHTRE
-611 NKTLKITK
+611 NTVSQVTL
-619 WYYIEDPTTGEQF
+619 
-632 VYDVNTRPGNPHQ
+632 
-645 VIIENEGTQDSDYI
+645 ENEEGYKVDSWFTSNEFKQPVSDTDSYDDCKNSIPNKQTGTSTGSVQ
-659 WNVERWASGLE
+659 LE
-670 DRVPE
+670 KE
-675 DGDTSSTFEHY
+675 DT
-686 YNSNLGTYNGKEPNI
+686 
-701 LTIKPEDPD
+701 
-710 KVLYVKLVLRLVPK
+710 LYLRLVKQPEVTK
-724 KKVDIVRVYE
+724 IYESNGATDKVVVDNNPQFENGSLIVT
-734 TPGQPPIIEVDPN
+734 TPDEGYDYVEGVESPENADPDSWQD
-747 VKVENNTV
+747 VPA
-755 DGNSPKPGFTYVENV
+755 GNSTIDN
-770 NTSEPRK
+770 R
-777 DITSW
+777 
-782 DEVPQ
+782 
-787 GNVGRV
+787 
-793 PQIPVSE
+793 IPVKDTTKE
-800 TDKTIY
+800 IFIHYQKPDT
-806 IKYEGAPVEN
+806 GAN
-816 PQATGLV
+816 MI

-829 SHQFGLSDAN
+829 SHQFGLAEAN
-839 NGHLVQGVVNYSSVS
+839 GGRLVQGVVNYSSVS

-920 DRKTGSNEPDGRMI
+920 DRKTGSNEPDGRMV

-1020 TSNNKSELDGAYSKP
+1020 TSNNKSELDEAYSKP

-1046 ENKGDRALTD
+1046 ENKGVAPLTD
-1056 TAQQNIWKLSTLN
+1056 TAQQNIWKLGNLN
-1069 FKGFKNHIK
+1069 FKGFKNHVK
-1078 EQTFTFYPY
+1078 EQAFTFYPY

-1093 SELDGSEQDAYLT
+1093 SQLDGAEQDAYLT
-1106 AENLSTLLSL
+1106 AENLSTLFSL
-1116 QRVDTSIFRP
+1116 QRIDTSIFRP
-1126 KGATTLELTSTQW
+1126 KGATTLELTSSQW

-1144 AHNLLADAGVDNK
+1144 AHNLLDAAGVENK

-1177 ASQSWIGYRVFNS
+1177 ASQSWVGYRVFNS

-1213 VNAFKTDTKNVLSN
+1213 VNAFKNDTKNVLSN

-1395 LNIKANGKLDNRND
+1395 LNIKANGKLENRND
-1409 MFNGDEAKNRSY
+1409 MFNGDETKNRSY

>member
-1 MKNKLFKRVASSLLA
+1 MKKYKRLFASILSVVMMA
-16 LSLALTAPISSLA
+16 TASFTSLADVGLGG
-29 NTGGSAAGDNTGGV
+29 NTNS
-43 NTGGGGDFG
+43 GGD
-52 VNKPTGRIGIRL
+52 
-64 SLVDSDNPEKVI
+64 
-76 SVDENGKPVV
+76 
-86 VDLLYV
+86 
-92 TEDTFK
+92 
-98 YYTTSYRTQLSQENT
+98 
-113 FTSVKTQDTLTN
+113 
-125 LTHIDNGGNRIKFV
+125 
-139 YYDDAVHWLK
+139 
-149 LKSEG
+149 
-154 EPFENSKNSEIPTWA
+154 
-169 YYENSSY
+169 
-176 IANGDQFVAWCKSTG
+176 
-191 KMDAN
+191 
-196 GEFDQIIGDS
+196 
-206 GNLYETV
+206 
-213 DRYGNKIKI
+213 
-222 EQTSPNQL
+222 
-230 TIQNGETTYQ
+230 
-240 TTVNAEKYL
+240 
-249 SSYSNMKSLLDKK
+249 
-262 KDDLFNISNS
+262 
-272 PAGYISPE
+272 
-280 SNRQEYLVW
+280 
-289 FDIMEKAGTID
+289 
-300 SGERQQ
+300 
-306 LEDVLQGYWDDY
+306 
-318 NEKHPSGQK
+318 
-327 TASNQKNSWFSKVKT
+327 
-342 AFEPMTVYA
+342 
-351 APTDFIP
+351 
-358 DEDAPSGGG
+358 
-367 TTVGGGGQNQIEDE
+367 TTVGSNAAYAHRFMAYPENQGYRISIVD
-381 ASTSPKDAMINRLLD
+381 K
-396 LTDENE
+396 
-402 NALLKTESMWTKG
+402 KG
-415 TNSIDE
+415 DRVTNSIDIVNYVPTDINNIGYNNSNNGGGRQEFIDGYNKYINYIGWSKPKAGINKKNTFYYSNGIKTEAYSDLTWNRNGVPFGYNSKGEQVETNMYPKSTFEAYISAMYNVKVAELTANGIEGLAPLASDIKIPLPSILNSSKTGFEPGGMELMKYFE
-421 AEENWVLLV
+421 AEVGKLGQELNQRSLSGAYNVLSLLV
-430 EPIVFMTI
+430 DMPIQIYNNRGEKTDKKDYLFRFTNPAEQARVGKEEPDKITGELRVTKPSGIIIEKGYKVIVEPLYWFVPEILTI
-438 FKPGTDSNSA
+438 HPDLLARNNGSLNYGNVTG
-448 ILRQKVYGTVS
+448 VCYGTVS
-459 NFANALVQN
+459 YLAKYTHDLMQKDLPITDDMMHRCWVGPNWGTGELGVTTLMLAYDDADLKIYEPSGGPEPLAKVENREEWSLHSLAHGDNFKNSGYACHIYDNLLIPDGTSTFDEIN
-468 PGGAVASRTTNGW
+468 YSSSSTNG
-481 FNWKAVNGPLWGAL
+481 F
-495 SVSPETK
+495 
-502 YENPNSA
+502 
-509 SGYGSGFKFNNGW
+509 
-522 VLTPANNIG
+522 
-531 KYRSFNDLSEA
+531 R
-542 NRWKDGGSFFE
+542 
-553 DGIKYKEGFGVNV
+553 
-566 WYKDI
+566 
-571 RGTSQTHTWD
+571 
-581 KNNYPDGNPGPAP
+581 PGPS
-594 DPTNL
+594 
-599 PDEDKSYIDKNK
+599 EDKSNEGGLESKNRIVKYYANKLSNEYIYTENHTRE
-611 NKTLKITK
+611 NTVSQVTL
-619 WYYIEDPTTGEQF
+619 
-632 VYDVNTRPGNPHQ
+632 
-645 VIIENEGTQDSDYI
+645 ENEEGYKVDSWFTSNEFKQPVSDTDSYDDCKNSIPNKQTGTSATGMVQ
-659 WNVERWASGLE
+659 LE
-670 DRVPE
+670 KE
-675 DGDTSSTFEHY
+675 DT
-686 YNSNLGTYNGKEPNI
+686 
-701 LTIKPEDPD
+701 
-710 KVLYVKLVLRLVPK
+710 LYLRLVKQPEVTK
-724 KKVDIVRVYE
+724 IYESGGVTDKVVVDNNPRFENGSLIVT
-734 TPGQPPIIEVDPN
+734 TPDEGYNYVEGVESPENADPDSWQD
-747 VKVENNTV
+747 VPA
-755 DGNSPKPGFTYVENV
+755 GNST
-770 NTSEPRK
+770 TDTR
-777 DITSW
+777 
-782 DEVPQ
+782 
-787 GNVGRV
+787 
-793 PQIPVSE
+793 IPVKDTTKE
-800 TDKTIY
+800 IFIHYKKPDTDANMI
-806 IKYEGAPVEN
+806 
-816 PQATGLV
+816 

-839 NGHLVQGVVNYSSVS
+839 NGVLVQGVVNYSSVS

-920 DRKTGSNEPDGRMI
+920 DRKTGSNEPDGRMV

-944 LYPNMNQNTESTL
+944 LYPSMNQNTESTL

-1001 QATFEPSCGHGGSD
+1001 LATFEPSCGHGGSD

-1046 ENKGDRALTD
+1046 ENKGDKALTD
-1056 TAQQNIWKLSTLN
+1056 TAQQNIWKLGNLN

-1093 SELDGSEQDAYLT
+1093 SQLDGAEQDAYLT

-1126 KGATTLELTSTQW
+1126 KGATTLELTSSQW

-1213 VNAFKTDTKNVLSN
+1213 VNAFKNDTKNVLSN

-1354 MGSDRNGRTWYNEG
+1354 MGSDRNGKTWYNEG

-1395 LNIKANGKLDNRND
+1395 LNIKANGKLENRND

>member
-1 MKNKLFKRVASSLLA
+1 MKNKLFKRAASSLLA

-52 VNKPTGRIGIRL
+52 VNKPSGRIGLRL
-64 SLVDSDNPEKVI
+64 SLVDSNNPEKVI

-92 TEDTFK
+92 TEETFK
-98 YYTTSYRTQLSQENT
+98 YYTTRYRTQLSQENT

-125 LTHIDNGGNRIKFV
+125 LTHIDNGGNRIKFI

-154 EPFENSKNSEIPTWA
+154 EPFENGKNSEIPTWA

-176 IANGDQFVAWCKSTG
+176 IANGDKFVEWCKSDGTL
-191 KMDAN
+191 DEN
-196 GEFDQIIGDS
+196 GNFNQTLGDS

-318 NEKHPSGQK
+318 NAKHPSGQK

-351 APTDFIP
+351 APNDFIP

-367 TTVGGGGQNQIEDE
+367 TTIGGGGQNQIEDE

-396 LTDENE
+396 LTDENK
-402 NALLKTESMWTKG
+402 NALLKTESMWTNG

-421 AEENWVLLV
+421 AEEEWVLLV

-459 NFANALVQN
+459 NFADAMVQN
-468 PGGAVASRTTNGW
+468 PGGAVASRATNGW

-502 YENPNSA
+502 YENPKSPT
-509 SGYGSGFKFNNGW
+509 GYGKGFKFNNNW
-522 VLTPANNIG
+522 VLMPPSNIG
-531 KYRSFNDLSEA
+531 KYRSFSDLSNA
-542 NRWKDGGSFFE
+542 NKWNDNAGDLFGE
-553 DGIKYKEGFGVNV
+553 GAKYKEGFGVNV

-581 KNNYPDGNPGPAP
+581 KNTYPDGNPGPAP
-594 DPTNL
+594 DATNL

-645 VIIENEGTQDSDYI
+645 VVIENEGTQDSDYI

-724 KKVDIVRVYE
+724 KTVDIVRVYE
-734 TPGQPPIIEVDPN
+734 TPNQPPVIEVDPN

-770 NTSEPRK
+770 NSFELRK
-777 DITSW
+777 DITTW
-782 DEVPQ
+782 DEAPQ
-787 GNVGRV
+787 GNAGKS

-806 IKYEGAPVEN
+806 IKYEGQVEGD
-816 PQATGLV
+816 PQTTGLV

-829 SHQFGLSDAN
+829 SHQFKLSDVT
-839 NGHLVQGVVNYSSVS
+839 GSLVEGVRDYTSVS
-854 SGESCDEDVGDDDDY
+854 APSCSYVWYCGGCSGEDDEDCDGHS
-869 EACGSDYEWV
+869 CGGTMSEV
-879 DSEAWHF
+879 DPGSYAF
-886 SLSNHKVYDKKFV
+886 SIINRPSYNRQFVYKDLQLDPKS
-899 WDWRQTGAT
+899 WSGA
-908 SWGADDLGESGG
+908 GPGHGG
-920 DRKTGSNEPDGRMI
+920 GSKYGTPDMKMI
-934 LQRSFSDRPV
+934 LQRSISDKAT
-944 LYPNMNQNTESTL
+944 LYPQMNTGTEGAL
-957 INMGLNAPA
+957 QDMGLASPSYRPA
-966 YIPKADRYGNKPE
+966 GSRKDGSKEQAARKAWSE
-979 QPSRVSWTG
+979 TFTTHF
-988 TFETDWVFDSNSP
+988 TFEDVDDPTIE
-1001 QATFEPSCGHGGSD
+1001 FEHGGHDSASKD
-1015 TDTHN
+1015 QSSSGSLEDMNN
-1020 TSNNKSELDGAYSKP
+1020 TYSKP

-1046 ENKGDRALTD
+1046 ENKGDRALND
-1056 TAQQNIWKLSTLN
+1056 SAQQNIWKLSNLN
-1069 FKGFKNHIK
+1069 FKGTKNHIK
-1078 EQTFTFYPY
+1078 EQLFTFYPY

-1093 SELDGSEQDAYLT
+1093 SELDGAEQDAYLT
-1106 AENLSTLLSL
+1106 AENLSSLYSL
-1116 QRVDTSIFRP
+1116 QRIDTSIFRP
-1126 KGATTLELTSTQW
+1126 HGATTLELSSSQW
-1139 STHAK
+1139 STHSK
-1144 AHNLLADAGVDNK
+1144 AHSLLAEAGVENK

-1177 ASQSWIGYRVFNS
+1177 ASQSWVGYRIFNS

-1198 ADATNVKTKQEVVDA
+1198 TDASAVKTKQEVIDT

-1234 QEGINPDDNNGEFY
+1234 QEGINPDADNKEFY
-1248 RGSEVITG
+1248 RDSEVITG

-1273 DLQTTGSAS
+1273 DLQSTGSAS

-1311 ITRNGTELERLQKN
+1311 ITRNGVELERLQKN
-1325 QKNLT
+1325 QKNIV
-1330 NAEVKEFDSRTNI
+1330 NADVKEFDSRTNI

-1383 FGDGDAS
+1383 FGDGDKS

-1433 CEKDYVGTYD
+1433 CEKD
-1443 GIKIF
+1443 
-1448 IPNMN
+1448 
-1453 QLLVSNRFY
+1453 
-1462 TSNTTVMD
+1462 
-1470 LN
+1470 

>member
-1 MKNKLFKRVASSLLA
+1 M
-16 LSLALTAPISSLA
+16 
-29 NTGGSAAGDNTGGV
+29 
-43 NTGGGGDFG
+43 
-52 VNKPTGRIGIRL
+52 
-64 SLVDSDNPEKVI
+64 
-76 SVDENGKPVV
+76 
-86 VDLLYV
+86 
-92 TEDTFK
+92 
-98 YYTTSYRTQLSQENT
+98 
-113 FTSVKTQDTLTN
+113 
-125 LTHIDNGGNRIKFV
+125 
-139 YYDDAVHWLK
+139 
-149 LKSEG
+149 
-154 EPFENSKNSEIPTWA
+154 
-169 YYENSSY
+169 
-176 IANGDQFVAWCKSTG
+176 
-191 KMDAN
+191 
-196 GEFDQIIGDS
+196 
-206 GNLYETV
+206 
-213 DRYGNKIKI
+213 
-222 EQTSPNQL
+222 
-230 TIQNGETTYQ
+230 
-240 TTVNAEKYL
+240 
-249 SSYSNMKSLLDKK
+249 
-262 KDDLFNISNS
+262 
-272 PAGYISPE
+272 
-280 SNRQEYLVW
+280 
-289 FDIMEKAGTID
+289 
-300 SGERQQ
+300 
-306 LEDVLQGYWDDY
+306 
-318 NEKHPSGQK
+318 
-327 TASNQKNSWFSKVKT
+327 
-342 AFEPMTVYA
+342 
-351 APTDFIP
+351 
-358 DEDAPSGGG
+358 
-367 TTVGGGGQNQIEDE
+367 
-381 ASTSPKDAMINRLLD
+381 
-396 LTDENE
+396 
-402 NALLKTESMWTKG
+402 
-415 TNSIDE
+415 
-421 AEENWVLLV
+421 
-430 EPIVFMTI
+430 
-438 FKPGTDSNSA
+438 
-448 ILRQKVYGTVS
+448 
-459 NFANALVQN
+459 
-468 PGGAVASRTTNGW
+468 
-481 FNWKAVNGPLWGAL
+481 
-495 SVSPETK
+495 
-502 YENPNSA
+502 
-509 SGYGSGFKFNNGW
+509 
-522 VLTPANNIG
+522 
-531 KYRSFNDLSEA
+531 
-542 NRWKDGGSFFE
+542 
-553 DGIKYKEGFGVNV
+553 
-566 WYKDI
+566 
-571 RGTSQTHTWD
+571 
-581 KNNYPDGNPGPAP
+581 
-594 DPTNL
+594 
-599 PDEDKSYIDKNK
+599 
-611 NKTLKITK
+611 
-619 WYYIEDPTTGEQF
+619 
-632 VYDVNTRPGNPHQ
+632 
-645 VIIENEGTQDSDYI
+645 
-659 WNVERWASGLE
+659 
-670 DRVPE
+670 
-675 DGDTSSTFEHY
+675 
-686 YNSNLGTYNGKEPNI
+686 
-701 LTIKPEDPD
+701 
-710 KVLYVKLVLRLVPK
+710 
-724 KKVDIVRVYE
+724 
-734 TPGQPPIIEVDPN
+734 
-747 VKVENNTV
+747 
-755 DGNSPKPGFTYVENV
+755 
-770 NTSEPRK
+770 
-777 DITSW
+777 
-782 DEVPQ
+782 
-787 GNVGRV
+787 
-793 PQIPVSE
+793 
-800 TDKTIY
+800 
-806 IKYEGAPVEN
+806 
-816 PQATGLV
+816 V
-823 LHENEI
+823 LHENEL

-839 NGHLVQGVVNYSSVS
+839 NGVLVQGVVNYSSVS

-886 SLSNHKVYDKKFV
+886 SLSNHKVYDPKFV

-920 DRKTGSNEPDGRMI
+920 DRKTGSNEPDGIMV

-1046 ENKGDRALTD
+1046 ENKGVAPVAD

-1078 EQTFTFYPY
+1078 EQPFSFYPY
-1087 YKMKFI
+1087 YKMKFV
-1093 SELDGSEQDAYLT
+1093 SELDGAEQDAYLT

-1126 KGATTLELTSTQW
+1126 NGATTLELTSSQW

-1144 AHNLLADAGVDNK
+1144 AHNLLDAAGVENK
-1157 NSLLPAGAIY
+1157 NSLLPAGAVY

-1177 ASQSWIGYRVFNS
+1177 ASQSWVGYRVFNS

-1213 VNAFKTDTKNVLSN
+1213 VNAFKNDTKNVLSN

-1395 LNIKANGKLDNRND
+1395 LNIKANGKLENRND
-1409 MFNGDEAKNRSY
+1409 MFNGDETKNRSY

>member
-1 MKNKLFKRVASSLLA
+1 MKHSRIKRIVTSMFTCLLSASM
-16 LSLALTAPISSLA
+16 ALTSFANGWNGGGTGHESQGSTLENISTIHLFH
-29 NTGGSAAGDNTGGV
+29 V
-43 NTGGGGDFG
+43 NTGF
-52 VNKPTGRIGIRL
+52 RL
-64 SLVDSDNPEKVI
+64 SLVNKNGITVSTVNDIVRARPWDKAALQMSSAEELSKGWDQYWNTCGIWDEPKENIVYLGGTKVDGRYAQSNGQKIKKDGSIPEGVGLSQIEYRDPDSESGARAVVGHMYPIAEL
-76 SVDENGKPVV
+76 ENG
-86 VDLLYV
+86 LRYQIRAL
-92 TEDTFK
+92 
-98 YYTTSYRTQLSQENT
+98 
-113 FTSVKTQDTLTN
+113 
-125 LTHIDNGGNRIKFV
+125 GGNADFLTGKSSAQMMDIVTYKNPITGLDTPVATGLPSILELGVNGEYALTGTGDLMAALMTKPLNEATWQQDQTMIISALVSMVIDERDGLGRKTGNTVHLFEF
-139 YYDDAVHWLK
+139 YDRELQSK
-149 LKSEG
+149 LDK
-154 EPFENSKNSEIPTWA
+154 
-169 YYENSSY
+169 Y
-176 IANGDQFVAWCKSTG
+176 IADYV
-191 KMDAN
+191 
-196 GEFDQIIGDS
+196 
-206 GNLYETV
+206 
-213 DRYGNKIKI
+213 
-222 EQTSPNQL
+222 NQ
-230 TIQNGETTYQ
+230 G
-240 TTVNAEKYL
+240 
-249 SSYSNMKSLLDKK
+249 
-262 KDDLFNISNS
+262 
-272 PAGYISPE
+272 
-280 SNRQEYLVW
+280 
-289 FDIMEKAGTID
+289 
-300 SGERQQ
+300 
-306 LEDVLQGYWDDY
+306 
-318 NEKHPSGQK
+318 
-327 TASNQKNSWFSKVKT
+327 
-342 AFEPMTVYA
+342 
-351 APTDFIP
+351 
-358 DEDAPSGGG
+358 
-367 TTVGGGGQNQIEDE
+367 
-381 ASTSPKDAMINRLLD
+381 
-396 LTDENE
+396 ENE
-402 NALLKTESMWTKG
+402 SIAYTKALFKVMVEEGIKLSIEGVGWTIPQVVIPGFPVMK
-415 TNSIDE
+415 NNKWNF
-421 AEENWVLLV
+421 NWNTH
-430 EPIVFMTI
+430 EI
-438 FKPGTDSNSA
+438 
-448 ILRQKVYGTVS
+448 VYGTVGDVADYTAKRF
-459 NFANALVQN
+459 NEEAHRVWAGTPYECPDWNTDWDGYLDWLNRNNVEFGFMWGMFPNAYRLDKPEFTGTAKELQPYTGQTRPNYLYDLLRDREKV
-468 PGGAVASRTTNGW
+468 GFDVMYFGAT
-481 FNWKAVNGPLWGAL
+481 
-495 SVSPETK
+495 PE
-502 YENPNSA
+502 
-509 SGYGSGFKFNNGW
+509 G
-522 VLTPANNIG
+522 
-531 KYRSFNDLSEA
+531 
-542 NRWKDGGSFFE
+542 
-553 DGIKYKEGFGVNV
+553 
-566 WYKDI
+566 
-571 RGTSQTHTWD
+571 GTSTFD
-581 KNNYPDGNPGPAP
+581 ELNYSSSSTDGYRPGPS
-594 DPTNL
+594 
-599 PDEDKSYIDKNK
+599 EDKSTDGGTEAKNRIIKYYANKLSNEYIYTENHTRE
-611 NKTLKITK
+611 NTVSQVTL
-619 WYYIEDPTTGEQF
+619 
-632 VYDVNTRPGNPHQ
+632 
-645 VIIENEGTQDSDYI
+645 ENEEGYKVDSWFTSNEFRKPSSHTDSYDDCKSSIPNKQTGTSTGSVQ
-659 WNVERWASGLE
+659 LE
-670 DRVPE
+670 KE
-675 DGDTSSTFEHY
+675 DT
-686 YNSNLGTYNGKEPNI
+686 
-701 LTIKPEDPD
+701 
-710 KVLYVKLVLRLVPK
+710 LYLRLVKQPEVTK
-724 KKVDIVRVYE
+724 IYESGGVTDKVVVDNNPRFENGSLIVT
-734 TPGQPPIIEVDPN
+734 TPDEGYDYVEGVESPENADPDSWQD
-747 VKVENNTV
+747 VPA
-755 DGNSPKPGFTYVENV
+755 GNST
-770 NTSEPRK
+770 TDTR
-777 DITSW
+777 
-782 DEVPQ
+782 
-787 GNVGRV
+787 
-793 PQIPVSE
+793 IPVKDTTKE
-800 TDKTIY
+800 IFIHYKKPDTDANMI
-806 IKYEGAPVEN
+806 
-816 PQATGLV
+816 
-823 LHENEI
+823 LHENEL

-839 NGHLVQGVVNYSSVS
+839 NGVLVQGVVNYSSVS

-886 SLSNHKVYDKKFV
+886 SLSNHKVYDPKFV

-1078 EQTFTFYPY
+1078 EQAFTFYPY

-1093 SELDGSEQDAYLT
+1093 SQLDGAEQDAYLT

-1126 KGATTLELTSTQW
+1126 NGATTLELTSSQW

-1144 AHNLLADAGVDNK
+1144 AHNLLDAAGVENK
-1157 NSLLPAGAIY
+1157 NSLLPAGAVY

-1190 YVMDKNAL
+1190 YVMDKNVL
-1198 ADATNVKTKQEVVDA
+1198 ADATNVKTKQEAVDA
-1213 VNAFKTDTKNVLSN
+1213 VNAFKNDTKNVLSN

-1256 KDGSYR
+1256 KDGSYH

-1395 LNIKANGKLDNRND
+1395 LNIKANGKLENRND
-1409 MFNGDEAKNRSY
+1409 MFNGDETKNRSY